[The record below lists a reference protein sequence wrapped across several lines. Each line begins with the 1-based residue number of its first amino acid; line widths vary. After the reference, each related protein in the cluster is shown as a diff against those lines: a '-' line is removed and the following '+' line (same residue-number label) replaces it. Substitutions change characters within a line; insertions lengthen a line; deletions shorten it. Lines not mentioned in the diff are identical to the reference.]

1 MFQSQ
6 VNGEQKE
13 LLLNNEDI
21 IVKILT
27 YLQNWEANRASKAN
41 VIFILR
47 VLSAILKADDA
58 ELAQRQRLY
67 NKLGGAKIIMI
78 LIWEE
83 QEMEPEYLCTL
94 MKFLIRMIEGGNE
107 TVQ

>member
-1 MFQSQ
+1 MFQKEPK
-6 VNGEQKE
+6 GEQKD

-27 YLQNWEANRASKAN
+27 YLQNWELNKASKAN

-47 VLSAILKADDA
+47 VLSAILKPERIS
-58 ELAQRQRLY
+58 ELIPRQILY
-67 NKLGGAKIIMI
+67 DKLSGAKIIII

-94 MKFLIRMIEGGNE
+94 MKFLIRMVQGGNDH
-107 TVQ
+107 V

>member
-1 MFQSQ
+1 MFQTDIKT
-6 VNGEQKE
+6 EQKD

-27 YLQNWEANRASKAN
+27 YLKDWEINKASKTN

-47 VLSAILKADDA
+47 VLSAILKPADPN
-58 ELAQRQRLY
+58 EMILRQTLY
-67 NKLGGAKIIMI
+67 DKLSGAKIILI

-94 MKFLIRMIEGGNE
+94 MKFLIRM
-107 TVQ
+107 V